1 MWKKWHYYYLGF
13 IYQLVNY
20 ALCIIKLY
28 LKLLVWVQLKTIKQ
42 SQCQFPQKRW
52 SISILNWCNN
62 KDCSKI
68 RGRCILCRIA
78 GPSTNSIYWKK
89 KNWKRFSI
97 EKKRSLNKLKDTF
110 LLRCCS
116 LYLFP
121 RKKQLRGNFL
131 IRKMFGAKKFF
142 ISLFSCQ
149 SHTDLSKTQ
158 FNLQLKAQQRLLV
171 KRHFKNLQNRLRR
184 INSTF
189 HLMQYDVI
197 TEYLNIWYK
206 RWMNGKVVY

>member
-1 MWKKWHYYYLGF
+1 MHSSQNCRSLNKF
-13 IYQLVNY
+13 N
-20 ALCIIKLY
+20 
-28 LKLLVWVQLKTIKQ
+28 LL
-42 SQCQFPQKRW
+42 
-52 SISILNWCNN
+52 
-62 KDCSKI
+62 
-68 RGRCILCRIA
+68 
-78 GPSTNSIYWKK
+78 K

-142 ISLFSCQ
+142 ISLFPCQ

-158 FNLQLKAQQRLLV
+158 FNLQLKAQQRHLM
-171 KRHFKNLQNRLRR
+171 KRHFENLQIRLRW
-184 INSTF
+184 IKLTF
-189 HLMQYDVI
+189 HLMQYDVN
-197 TEYLNIWYK
+197 TKYLNIWYK